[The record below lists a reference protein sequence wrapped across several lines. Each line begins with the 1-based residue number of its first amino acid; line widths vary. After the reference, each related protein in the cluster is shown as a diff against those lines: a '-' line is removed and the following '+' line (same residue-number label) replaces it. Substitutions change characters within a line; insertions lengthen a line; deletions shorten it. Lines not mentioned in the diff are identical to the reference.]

1 MVNKIEDTIIA
12 VMMLGLI
19 LSGLLWLY
27 DLIMGVLCK

>member
-27 DLIMGVLCK
+27 DLIMGVL